1 MKSIIFFFIKGFDC
15 FYLLITKRLNL
26 MNSES
31 LIADEVFRAAISL
44 ERRYGNGAS
53 LFTIGENRFYF

>member
-1 MKSIIFFFIKGFDC
+1 
-15 FYLLITKRLNL
+15 

-44 ERRYGNGAS
+44 ERRYENGAS